1 MATGAEL
8 GMTDMT
14 AETRKR
20 KTLRASERET
30 ETSRVDVGLRPRHSP
45 EQLRCEGGGVPN
57 NQNVFIRPELE
68 VYTQN
73 TSEKMRVS
81 ARKCMK

>member
-1 MATGAEL
+1 ML
-8 GMTDMT
+8 
-14 AETRKR
+14 
-20 KTLRASERET
+20 
-30 ETSRVDVGLRPRHSP
+30 RVDVGLRPRHSP

-68 VYTQN
+68 VYIQN
-73 TSEKMRVS
+73 TNEKMRVS